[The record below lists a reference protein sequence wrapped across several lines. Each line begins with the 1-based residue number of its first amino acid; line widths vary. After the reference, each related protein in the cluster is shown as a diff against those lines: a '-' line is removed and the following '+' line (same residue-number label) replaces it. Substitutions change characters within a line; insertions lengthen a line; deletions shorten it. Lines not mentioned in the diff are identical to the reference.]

1 MPKAPKKKSKKGG
14 DGKEKDVKLFEAKM
28 NGDYMKPFL
37 SYYDPKAMEPPL
49 NKKAVDKLEAKIMKE
64 CEIAIKQVRSS
75 RNLNAS
81 LKNNHMTR
89 TIMKQYI
96 EYLEDVECH
105 RIQLP
110 KGKGRLTPQ
119 KVAVN
124 KEVMK
129 LVPADYNIS
138 ILPAFFNHTDGERIG
153 TIIRDTASEF
163 LINTKKKVMFSIAV
177 KVFPYSSN
185 VNSVR
190 VLLIKMESNDGIEI
204 GRAGEDKSSKH
215 SRS

>member
-1 MPKAPKKKSKKGG
+1 
-14 DGKEKDVKLFEAKM
+14 
-28 NGDYMKPFL
+28 MKPFL
-37 SYYDPKAMEPPL
+37 SFYDAKAMEPPL
-49 NKKAVDKLEAKIMKE
+49 NAKAVQKLEAKIMKE

-75 RNLNAS
+75 RNLNAF

-89 TIMKQYI
+89 TIMRKYI
-96 EYLEDVECH
+96 EYLEDIECH

-110 KGKGRLTPQ
+110 KANGEFTRQ
-119 KVAVN
+119 KIAVN

-138 ILPAFFNHTDGERIG
+138 ILPAFFNHTDGDRIG
-153 TIIRDTASEF
+153 TIIRDTSGDF

-177 KVFPYSSN
+177 KIFPYNSN

-190 VLLIKMESNDGIEI
+190 VLLIKMEPNEGIEM
-204 GRAGEDKSSKH
+204 GRAGNEKLSKKSKSQKGK
-215 SRS
+215 S